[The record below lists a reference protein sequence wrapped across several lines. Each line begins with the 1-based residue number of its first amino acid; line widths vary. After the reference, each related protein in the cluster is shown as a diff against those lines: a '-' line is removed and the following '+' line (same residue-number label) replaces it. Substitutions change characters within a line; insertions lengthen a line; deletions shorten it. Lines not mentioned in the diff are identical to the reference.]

1 MKIKWIVVI
10 HVDFK
15 WSEVSIGISHSNL
28 IHADLQR
35 SSRQTSPHSGL
46 RIDPRL
52 RLQPVQLHTKPVGKE
67 RGRRKDAE
75 THNRGPEQAT
85 GMTAK
90 QCMKF

>member
-1 MKIKWIVVI
+1 MEVTWIVVI
-10 HVDFK
+10 HIDIK
-15 WSEVSIGISHSNL
+15 WSAVSIGISHRNL
-28 IHADLQR
+28 IHADLQ
-35 SSRQTSPHSGL
+35 SPRQTSAHSRL

-52 RLQPVQLHTKPVGKE
+52 RLEPVRVQTKPVGKE
-67 RGRRKDAE
+67 RGSRKDAE